1 MVVTYE
7 AIRKWCRKFG
17 PHYANQLR
25 RRRPPISLPCDGSGI
40 NKLTT
45 PGTPVA
51 GARWGPYNPGMA
63 FVYIL
68 QCSDGS
74 LYTGI
79 TTNMS
84 KRLKQHQAGQA
95 SKYTRAH
102 LPVTLCWTRQVYSW
116 SEALKE
122 EHRIK
127 GLTRTQKEAF
137 VKAAQDLGPATP

>member
-1 MVVTYE
+1 
-7 AIRKWCRKFG
+7 
-17 PHYANQLR
+17 
-25 RRRPPISLPCDGSGI
+25 
-40 NKLTT
+40 
-45 PGTPVA
+45 
-51 GARWGPYNPGMA
+51 MA

-68 QCSDGS
+68 RCSDGS

-79 TTNMS
+79 TMNMS

-102 LPVTLCWTRQVYSW
+102 LPVTLWWTRQVHSW

-127 GLTRTQKEAF
+127 RLTRTQKEAF
-137 VKAAQDLGPATP
+137 VKTAQDLGPVTP

>member
-1 MVVTYE
+1 
-7 AIRKWCRKFG
+7 
-17 PHYANQLR
+17 
-25 RRRPPISLPCDGSGI
+25 
-40 NKLTT
+40 
-45 PGTPVA
+45 
-51 GARWGPYNPGMA
+51 MA

-68 QCSDGS
+68 RCGDGS

-102 LPVTLCWTRQVYSW
+102 LPVTLWWTRQVYSW

-127 GLTRTQKEAF
+127 RLTRTQKEAF
-137 VKAAQDLGPATP
+137 VKTAQDLGPVTP